1 MRYLPA
7 AAAAVVLLGTTMAV
21 AQQAEVWKEADNDAL
36 VVQPLNLPVS
46 EVEDMDIVGPDGSE
60 VGEVEEVLVNAAGQA
75 AAVAA
80 EVGGFLGVGEK
91 EVIIPLN
98 QLQVSGDDLA
108 TAMTKEQLE
117 ALPEWAY

>member
-1 MRYLPA
+1 MP
-7 AAAAVVLLGTTMAV
+7 
-21 AQQAEVWKEADNDAL
+21 QAR
-36 VVQPLNLPVS
+36 P
-46 EVEDMDIVGPDGSE
+46 
-60 VGEVEEVLVNAAGQA
+60 

-117 ALPEWAY
+117 ALPEWDD